1 MYYHPE
7 SFSIISLTKYNVNN
21 LVLLMSI
28 VIGICANLIMIMVEP
43 ILNKKANKENYLFEY
58 NWC

>member
-43 ILNKKANKENYLFEY
+43 MLNKKANKENYLFEY